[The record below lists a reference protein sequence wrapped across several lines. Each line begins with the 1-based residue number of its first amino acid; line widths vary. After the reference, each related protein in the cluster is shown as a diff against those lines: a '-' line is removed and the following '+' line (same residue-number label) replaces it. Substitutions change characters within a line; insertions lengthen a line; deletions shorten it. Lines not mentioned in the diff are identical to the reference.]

1 MRVLYVSKALTV
13 AAYRDKLRTL
23 RRRLD
28 VTAVIPDRWRPAAE
42 PVQDGEVLL
51 WPVRL
56 PGRPHLHVYREP
68 HRMLEELRPDLIHVD
83 EEPYSAV
90 TWQLVRAARRRGVP
104 AVFFAWQSIAK
115 RLPPPFGS
123 MRAWVFRRAAGA
135 IAGTERAAKALH
147 QLGYRGPLAIVP
159 QFGVDLDRFR
169 PSAAH
174 RRERRATLGIGEDT
188 MVVGFAG
195 RLVPEKGV
203 GVLVEALTQLPAA
216 HLVILGEGRER
227 ARLASLAARSGLDGR
242 VRFAGRQ
249 PSWDMAGWLPA
260 FDVLVL
266 PSLTTTHWAEQ
277 FGRVLV
283 EAMACGVPV
292 VGSDSGEIPRVIG
305 DAGLV
310 VPEGNAAALGAA
322 LATLARDRDLRS
334 RLGTLGR
341 ERVRA
346 EFSNERVVEKT
357 VGFYQELSMSDRG

>member
-13 AAYRDKLRTL
+13 AAYRDKLRAL
-23 RRRLD
+23 RRHLD
-28 VTAVIPDRWRPAAE
+28 VTAVIPDRWRPPAE
-42 PVQDGEVLL
+42 PVQDGEVLS

-56 PGRPHLHVYREP
+56 PGRPHLHLYRQP
-68 HRMLEELRPDLIHVD
+68 HRMLEAHRPDLIHVD

-104 AVFFAWQSIAK
+104 AVFFAWQTIAK
-115 RLPPPFGS
+115 HLPPPFGW
-123 MRAWVFRRAAGA
+123 MRAFVFRHAAGA
-135 IAGTERAAKALH
+135 IAGTHRAAETLER
-147 QLGYRGPLAIVP
+147 LGYRGPLTIVP
-159 QFGVDLDRFR
+159 QFGVDLERFQ
-169 PSAAH
+169 PSPSH
-174 RRERRATLGIGEDT
+174 RRAQRAALGLSEDQL
-188 MVVGFAG
+188 VIGFAG

-203 GVLVEALTQLPAA
+203 SVLMRALTRLPAA
-216 HLVILGEGRER
+216 SLVILGDGRER
-227 ARLASLAARSGLDGR
+227 PALASLAARNGLDGR
-242 VRFAGRQ
+242 VRFAGHQ
-249 PSWDMAGWLPA
+249 PSREVAAWLPA

-310 VPEGNAAALGAA
+310 VPEGNAAALGET
-322 LATLARDRDLRS
+322 LATLARDRELRF
-334 RLGTLGR
+334 RLGALGR

-346 EFSNERVVEKT
+346 EFTNERVAEQT
-357 VGFYQELSMSDRG
+357 AQFYQRVLRDWA